1 MSGRYSRT
9 YSRKKAVPHPPISQF
24 DKLVTEASSSN
35 STKPSATKT
44 AGHVGKWGITSFTS
58 LRGIN
63 GGLGK
68 DDGKRFLDDSPPSTH
83 GDSAYTFDGGNPAN
97 GASLQVKPPNK
108 PFSRPRK
115 FFKSRATEEVPE
127 PVKSVSDKTRGK
139 VSDGFCN
146 MKIPPLSSFE
156 TPESSTQGSQGSES
170 NQGKQGSESN
180 QGKQGSVSN
189 QGKQG
194 SESNQGKQGSE
205 SNQGKQGSVS
215 NQGKQGSV
223 SNQGKQ
229 GSESNQGKQGNQVTV
244 KDSVELSKEN
254 VFDKLVTTSVP
265 KPNNETVH
273 SSRSSSGIKLKI
285 FKSRNVASC
294 SQETYSSTVELPSD
308 DSRAGSAS
316 TSVASSPSTKDL
328 SEENRDSSEEL
339 AHLGSPQS
347 QYKDSQV
354 TLSSISLRD
363 HKLSSPERQASPNR
377 TCNTTIDTSYE
388 YDGLIDQRSGLP
400 VEMCMEDR
408 LSFSG
413 NKSNSESAQCTVKTD
428 YNSKLSKSDELNK
441 YLSKNLIPTAC
452 DIDTRQNALSSE
464 TCDASMSE
472 DFDIFDDVGSGEYSE
487 PQKTPPPTERG
498 ESPCNSGGGQDADG
512 NSFDL
517 FSTDFDE
524 NEIVDRTSIDC
535 LAPAEAPLKED
546 NLDDTQEMEDLLFT
560 SQGSLLTS
568 QTSTSSYESYKVSQ
582 ASKSQNKAMKKSEQP
597 PLVKKRSIFKSR
609 DADRDAKKRA
619 TYRHKWH
626 DHEHEKEDGSK
637 EPPKTLQSTQ
647 SVSSAASSYDDF
659 DFEPTAPLKRVH
671 TWPGPSTGDLDDSSE
686 AQSVTS
692 VKCAKGAKQFYTVV
706 KNVKKTHQL
715 QESGEFQEFNDDVEY
730 FLDALRPSMPVSTR
744 CLAALNLAQKCM
756 VPAFIM
762 HLRAHGTVIKFFS
775 ALSDA
780 HSDHRLAICAA
791 TVMFTLSQD
800 RLNMDL
806 DRDSLELM
814 LNLLDTDT
822 DATANVPPADQL
834 FVTQNIKRIREL
846 CHDMQKKGH
855 AKHLNLDNINAGHL
869 AMETLLSLTSKRAG
883 EWFKEELRELGGV
896 EHLVRTI
903 KNCTQAFTLNLE
915 TWTRPLLEKMS
926 KVDRCLKVLENVTHQ
941 NSANQEYLLQYQN
954 GIFPEKLMSLYKLC
968 HVEVPLYSTCEAS
981 RSSTLNTATTTTTTT
996 TTTATAAAN
1005 TTKSIS
1011 TGGIPTGELL
1021 VQTLLTTIKVLIN
1034 LTHNSGKEALGSK
1047 LLGNQ
1052 QEVYDLSLHC
1062 LLIMPKYLAPDPR
1075 FELLILSCCLL
1086 LNLVEHSKVNRN
1098 ILMKTNAP
1106 DCMAKDNDNIFPV
1119 VRKKKGAMQALVE
1132 LFYRSEESAR
1142 QQEAHTNEIID
1153 HDLTEQNK
1161 QKEDEKREDE
1171 IEETVAKLL
1180 QKAGHHMEDTLIAAY
1195 TALLT
1200 GYCIMEDEKCEAEI
1214 RAMLP
1219 DGNYSLMVTV
1229 LKKFLRFMDLTASTS
1244 LLRSLKPTERV
1255 VKYME
1260 KLDSNPEVEKEEE
1273 RKKQEA
1279 KEMEFDAFGF

>member
-1 MSGRYSRT
+1 M
-9 YSRKKAVPHPPISQF
+9 
-24 DKLVTEASSSN
+24 VTEASSSN

-68 DDGKRFLDDSPPSTH
+68 DDGKRFLDDSPPSTL
-83 GDSAYTFDGGNPAN
+83 GDSAYAFEGANPTN

-108 PFSRPRK
+108 TFSRPRK
-115 FFKSRATEEVPE
+115 FFKSRATEGVPE
-127 PVKSVSDKTRGK
+127 PVKPVSDKTRGK

-156 TPESSTQGSQGSES
+156 TPESSS
-170 NQGKQGSESN
+170 
-180 QGKQGSVSN
+180 
-189 QGKQG
+189 
-194 SESNQGKQGSE
+194 
-205 SNQGKQGSVS
+205 
-215 NQGKQGSV
+215 
-223 SNQGKQ
+223 Q

-265 KPNNETVH
+265 KPNSEAVH
-273 SSRSSSGIKLKI
+273 SSRSGSGIKLKI

-388 YDGLIDQRSGLP
+388 YDGLIDQRTGLP

-441 YLSKNLIPTAC
+441 YLSKNLISTAC
-452 DIDTRQNALSSE
+452 DIDTRQNVLSSG

-472 DFDIFDDVGSGEYSE
+472 DFDIFDDMGSGEYSE
-487 PQKTPPPTERG
+487 PQKTPPLTERG

-517 FSTDFDE
+517 FSNDFDE
-524 NEIVDRTSIDC
+524 NEVVDRTSLDC
-535 LAPAEAPLKED
+535 LAPAEVPLKED

-568 QTSTSSYESYKVSQ
+568 QTSTSSHESDKVSQ

-637 EPPKTLQSTQ
+637 GPPKTLQSTQ

-659 DFEPTAPLKRVH
+659 DFEQTAPLKRVH
-671 TWPGPSTGDLDDSSE
+671 TWPGQSTGDLDDSSE

-822 DATANVPPADQL
+822 DATANVPPVDQL
-834 FVTQNIKRIREL
+834 FVSQNKKRIREL

-896 EHLVRTI
+896 EHLIQTI
-903 KNCTQAFTLNLE
+903 KNCTQAFTPNLE

-941 NSANQEYLLQYQN
+941 NTANQEYLLQYQN
-954 GIFPEKLMSLYKLC
+954 GIFPEKLMCLYRLC
-968 HVEVPLYSTCEAS
+968 HVEVPLHSTSEA
-981 RSSTLNTATTTTTTT
+981 SSTLNTATTTTTTT
-996 TTTATAAAN
+996 TTTTATAN
-1005 TTKSIS
+1005 TTMNIS

-1086 LNLVEHSKVNRN
+1086 LNLVEHSKFNRN

-1106 DCMAKDNDNIFPV
+1106 DCMAEDNDNIFPV

-1142 QQEAHTNEIID
+1142 QQEAHTNDIID

-1260 KLDSNPEVEKEEE
+1260 KLDNSPEVEKEVE

>member
-9 YSRKKAVPHPPISQF
+9 YSRKKAAPPPISQF
-24 DKLVTEASSSN
+24 DKLVTEPGSSN

-58 LRGIN
+58 LRSIN

-68 DDGKRFLDDSPPSTH
+68 DDSGKRYADDSPPSSI
-83 GDSAYTFDGGNPAN
+83 GDDAYSFDSGNPAN
-97 GASLQVKPPNK
+97 GASLQVRPPIK
-108 PFSRPRK
+108 TFSKPRK
-115 FFKSRATEEVPE
+115 FFKSRNTEVVSE
-127 PVKSVSDKTRGK
+127 PPKTLVDKARGK
-139 VSDGFCN
+139 VSDGLYN

-156 TPESSTQGSQGSES
+156 SPDSSQG
-170 NQGKQGSESN
+170 
-180 QGKQGSVSN
+180 
-189 QGKQG
+189 
-194 SESNQGKQGSE
+194 
-205 SNQGKQGSVS
+205 
-215 NQGKQGSV
+215 
-223 SNQGKQ
+223 
-229 GSESNQGKQGNQVTV
+229 TV
-244 KDSVELSKEN
+244 KSSLEASEES
-254 VFDKLVTTSVP
+254 VFDKLVTSAVA
-265 KPNNETVH
+265 KPNNSETVT
-273 SSRSSSGIKLKI
+273 SSKSSSGIKLKI

-316 TSVASSPSTKDL
+316 TSVASSPSTKDF

-339 AHLGSPQS
+339 VPSGSPLTE
-347 QYKDSQV
+347 YKESQV
-354 TLSSISLRD
+354 TLSNISSRD
-363 HKLSSPERQASPNR
+363 TNYHSPDRLASPNR
-377 TCNTTIDTSYE
+377 TSNTTIDSSFE
-388 YDGLIDQRSGLP
+388 FAGLMDQRTGLP
-400 VEMCMEDR
+400 VDMCIDDSF
-408 LSFSG
+408 SFSG
-413 NKSNSESAQCTVKTD
+413 KKSNSETPHSSVKKS
-428 YNSKLSKSDELNK
+428 YSSKFSKSGELNK
-441 YLSKNLIPTAC
+441 YMSKNIEPISSSS
-452 DIDTRQNALSSE
+452 DIDTRQNVLSGE
-464 TCDASMSE
+464 VCDGPLTD
-472 DFDIFDDVGSGEYSE
+472 DFDIFSMSTSDFGEPRKMSPVGRSVSPGVSSGVGD
-487 PQKTPPPTERG
+487 G
-498 ESPCNSGGGQDADG
+498 ESDN
-512 NSFDL
+512 FDL

-524 NEIVDRTSIDC
+524 NEIEDRTSLEVAASSD
-535 LAPAEAPLKED
+535 LAIKDSTSVAEE
-546 NLDDTQEMEDLLFT
+546 QEMEDLLFST
-560 SQGSLLTS
+560 QGSIISS
-568 QTSTSSYESYKVSQ
+568 QASTTSSYESFKPGHST
-582 ASKSQNKAMKKSEQP
+582 KAESEGVKKIEQP

-626 DHEHEKEDGSK
+626 DQDEKDDSSK
-637 EPPKTLQSTQ
+637 QAPPALPSSQSA
-647 SVSSAASSYDDF
+647 SSAASAFDEF
-659 DFEPTAPLKRVH
+659 DFETPTLKRVH
-671 TWPGPSTGDLDDSSE
+671 TWPGTGTGDLDDSTE

-692 VKCAKGAKQFYTVV
+692 VKCAKGVKQYYTVV
-706 KNVKKTHQL
+706 KNVKRTHQL

-756 VPAFIM
+756 VPAFRM

-814 LNLLDTDT
+814 LNLLDTDADT
-822 DATANVPPADQL
+822 LENVPPVDAS
-834 FVTQNIKRIREL
+834 FVTQNKKKIMEL
-846 CHDMQKKGH
+846 CRDMQKKGH
-855 AKHLNLDNINAGHL
+855 AKHLGLDNINAGNL

-896 EHLVRTI
+896 EHLIRTI
-903 KNCTQAFTLNLE
+903 TNCTQHFSPDLE
-915 TWTRPLLEKMS
+915 MWSHPLLEKLS

-941 NSANQEYLLQYQN
+941 NTANQEYLLTFQN
-954 GIFPEKLMSLYKLC
+954 GIFLEKLMSLYRMC
-968 HVEVPLYSTCEAS
+968 HVEVPLYPACETQNQKSAS
-981 RSSTLNTATTTTTTT
+981 SGV
-996 TTTATAAAN
+996 AA
-1005 TTKSIS
+1005 SQ
-1011 TGGIPTGELL
+1011 LL
-1021 VQTLLTTIKVLIN
+1021 VKALLTTIKVLIN

-1047 LLGNQ
+1047 LLGDQ
-1052 QEVYDLSLHC
+1052 QDVYDITLYC
-1062 LLIMPKYLAPDPR
+1062 LLIMPRYLAPDKR
-1075 FELLILSCCLL
+1075 FELLILACCLL
-1086 LNLVEHSKVNRN
+1086 LNLVEHSKANRN
-1098 ILMKTNAP
+1098 VLMKTKAP
-1106 DCMAKDNDNIFPV
+1106 DIFEEEDERLFCGPTV
-1119 VRKKKGAMQALVE
+1119 KKGAMQALIE

-1153 HDLTEQNK
+1153 HDLTEQSK
-1161 QKEDEKREDE
+1161 QKEDEKKEDE

-1200 GYCIMEDEKCEAEI
+1200 GYCIMEDEECEAQI

-1219 DGNYSLMVTV
+1219 EANFSLMVNV

-1260 KLDSNPEVEKEEE
+1260 KLDASEEEAEAEIE